1 MLQKSIECRK
11 LCWFS
16 LMSRKTKTL
25 LLIFVAFLLFL
36 LIYLFWVRKDMS
48 DFGVCYQGGKR
59 IVAGETLY
67 QTADGH
73 LQYKYSPA
81 SAMFFA
87 LFSFLPQ
94 EMAKF
99 IWYFSQLFLFY
110 MVLLLSYK
118 ILPSKLEKRKKV
130 VLLSFLIVLKFLARE
145 IELGQVNVLII
156 FLLVIALVSLLKKRD
171 TEAGFCWGITLFFKP
186 YALVFFPY
194 FIIKKRIKLVA
205 TGIGVALVGI
215 FLPVLFYGIKGNML
229 VLKEWYHT
237 LSLSTPALVNVYD
250 NASLHAFFLKVVPHE
265 DTKLVWIFIL
275 ICSII
280 IGFSFLWMMIQGK
293 RRDLGKQEVLE
304 FSFLLVLIPLFSPL
318 GWYYNYLYSILAVVI
333 LLAILQKFPSVL
345 RYLLVTNFIIIGA
358 SLIEILG
365 KDIFRFYTGYS
376 LVVINY
382 FIILF
387 FLFYSRARNLS

>member
-1 MLQKSIECRK
+1 MI
-11 LCWFS
+11 
-16 LMSRKTKTL
+16 SRKTKTL
-25 LLIFVAFLLFL
+25 LLIILAFLLFL
-36 LIYLFWVRKDMS
+36 IIYLLWVRKDMS
-48 DFGVCYQGGKR
+48 DFDVCYQGGKR
-59 IVAGETLY
+59 IIAGETLY

-81 SAMFFA
+81 SAVFFA
-87 LFSFLPQ
+87 LFALLPE

-110 MVLLLSYK
+110 VVLLLSYK

-130 VLLSFLIVLKFLARE
+130 ILFSFLIVLKFLARE

-156 FLLVIALVSLLKKRD
+156 FLLVIALLSLLKKKE
-171 TEAGFCWGITLFFKP
+171 TEAGLCWGITLFFKP

-194 FIIKKRIKLVA
+194 FLIKRRIKLVA
-205 TGIGVALVGI
+205 AGIGVTLVGI
-215 FLPVLFYGIKGNML
+215 FLPVLFYGIKGNMV
-229 VLKEWYHT
+229 VLKEWQHT
-237 LSLSTPALVNVYD
+237 LSLSTPALMNVYD
-250 NASLHAFFLKVVPHE
+250 NASLHAFFLKLVTHE
-265 DTKLVWIFIL
+265 DTRLVWIFIL

-293 RRDLGKQEVLE
+293 RRDLGKPEVLE

-333 LLAILQKFPSVL
+333 LLNIVQKFPSVL
-345 RYLLVTNFIIIGA
+345 RYILIANFIIIGA
-358 SLIEILG
+358 SLREILG

-376 LVVINY
+376 FVVINY
-382 FIILF
+382 LIVLF
-387 FLFYSRARNLS
+387 YLFYSRARNLI